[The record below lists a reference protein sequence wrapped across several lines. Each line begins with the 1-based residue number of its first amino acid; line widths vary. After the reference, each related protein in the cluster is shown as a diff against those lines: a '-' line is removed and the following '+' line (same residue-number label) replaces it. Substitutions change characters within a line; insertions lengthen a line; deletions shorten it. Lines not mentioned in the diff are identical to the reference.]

1 MSAFRTLDQANV
13 AGKRVLVRVDLNV
26 PMENGKITDATRIER
41 VAPTITE
48 IAQKGG
54 KVILLAHFGRP
65 KGRDPKES
73 LKPVAA
79 RARITS
85 SSKHVAFA
93 DDCVGEAAEK
103 AVAAMKNGD
112 VLLLENTRFHKEEE
126 KNDPAF
132 VEQLAKLGDIYVND
146 AFSAAHRAHASTEGL
161 ARKLPAYAGRS
172 MQAELEALGK
182 ALEQPQRPVIAIV
195 GGAKVSTKLE
205 LLENLIDKVQA
216 LVIGGAMAN
225 TFMHAQ
231 GVNVQKSLAEKD
243 MADTARRIMAKAD
256 DANCAIILPVD
267 AIVAFHFKANAP
279 SHAYGFD
286 AIPPDGMV
294 LDVAS
299 QSIERIKGAIDDAAT
314 LVWNGPLGAF
324 EMPPFDAGT
333 VEVARY
339 AAARTKAGKLVS
351 VAGGGDTVAA
361 LNHAGV
367 GDKFTYVSTA
377 GGAFLEWLEGRKLP
391 GWRRSR
397 EVEAASRESGTSSS
411 RSLDPAS
418 GNEQSAGGFIR
429 PACVSAFVMT
439 AITSIGPAR
448 GVSSN
453 FGSSVLPLRISTRSS
468 GMISTS
474 SGTNGVRPAC
484 S

>member
-1 MSAFRTLDQANV
+1 MPDFRTLDSANLS
-13 AGKRVLVRVDLNV
+13 GKRVLVRVDLNV

-41 VAPTITE
+41 VVPTITE
-48 IAQKGG
+48 IAEKDG

-73 LKPVAA
+73 LKPVATELGHVLK
-79 RARITS
+79 R
-85 SSKHVAFA
+85 HVAFA
-93 DDCVGEAAEK
+93 DDCIGKAAEN

-112 VLLLENTRFHKEEE
+112 VLLLENTRFHTEEE

-132 VEQLAKLGDIYVND
+132 VDALAELGDIYVND

-161 ARKLPAYAGRS
+161 AHKLPAYAGRS

-182 ALEQPQRPVIAIV
+182 ALEHPQRPVIALV

-205 LLENLIDKVQA
+205 LLENLITKVQG

-243 MADTARRIMAKAD
+243 MAETARRIMAKAED
-256 DANCAIILPVD
+256 ESCAIILPID
-267 AIVAFHFKANAP
+267 AIVAFHFQANAP
-279 SHAYGFD
+279 SHAYGVD
-286 AIPPDGMV
+286 ALPADGMV
-294 LDVAS
+294 LDVSS

-339 AAARTKAGKLVS
+339 AAARTRAGKLVS

-367 GDKFTYVSTA
+367 GDQFTYVSTA
-377 GGAFLEWLEGRKLP
+377 GGAFLEWLEGRPLP
-391 GWRRSR
+391 GV
-397 EVEAASRESGTSSS
+397 EVLKTG
-411 RSLDPAS
+411 
-418 GNEQSAGGFIR
+418 
-429 PACVSAFVMT
+429 
-439 AITSIGPAR
+439 
-448 GVSSN
+448 
-453 FGSSVLPLRISTRSS
+453 
-468 GMISTS
+468 
-474 SGTNGVRPAC
+474 
-484 S
+484 